1 MNILKGKIKAL
12 NTAGRLTVVTLDV
25 NGILLKSIIIENPE
39 TVSYLK
45 LDNPIRV
52 MFKETEVVIG
62 KGQEIP
68 VSMENQIRS
77 TIVEMTKGKLLC
89 SLVLDTEAGKLKAT
103 ITSESAD
110 RLMLRVGET
119 VMALIKTTEI
129 MLSE

>member
-103 ITSESAD
+103 ITSESAA